1 MNSTSNTIAYDVN
14 SEPIFDSNQISAML
28 PHRYPF
34 LLVDKIIQIDKESI
48 TGLKNV
54 TINEPFFQ
62 GHFPGNPVMPGVLQ
76 VEALAQTAGVLA
88 LNNLEEPSNYWLYFL
103 GIDNCRFKKMVV
115 PGDTL
120 FLRCS
125 LLSEIRRKK
134 KKIQGDAFVGEKLA
148 CTAKMTAMM
157 VKRKLENWLRLKVF
171 IHPLNKS
178 LRI

>member
-1 MNSTSNTIAYDVN
+1 MNQQTNTTSYDINST
-14 SEPIFDSNQISAML
+14 PIFDSNQISAIL

-62 GHFPGNPVMPGVLQ
+62 GHFPGNPIMPGVLQ

-88 LNNLEEPSNYWLYFL
+88 LKNVEDPTNYWLYFL
-103 GIDNCRFKKMVV
+103 GIDDCRFKKMVV

-120 FLRCS
+120 LLKCS
-125 LLSEIRRKK
+125 LISEIRRGIA
-134 KKIQGDAFVGEKLA
+134 KIQGKAFVGEKLA
-148 CTAKMTAMM
+148 CTAKMTAML
-157 VKRKLENWLRLKVF
+157 VKKQ
-171 IHPLNKS
+171 S
-178 LRI
+178 